1 SGCTTRPRRCGSCAA
16 PSTPPTA
23 RWPSRRSRSAAGPAG
38 SRGWGTGSA
47 RGRPPS
53 AWAAPPATRTRAAPT
68 ARGRPAGRAPS
79 PVGLPSW
86 TPLGGNWGRAPIV
99 MPLAAAG
106 GEQTAHPDGGLLG
119 DADLHRVVD
128 AALTRLA
135 AAGVDPALVAR
146 LASAEYVV
154 GAVPWGDLGVA

>member
-1 SGCTTRPRRCGSCAA
+1 QGKTTISVVD
-16 PSTPPTA
+16 
-23 RWPSRRSRSAAGPAG
+23 PAG
-38 SRGWGTGSA
+38 NWYLRSTNGAG
-47 RGRPPS
+47 
-53 AWAAPPATRTRAAPT
+53 APDVATPF
-68 ARGRPAGRAPS
+68 PF
-79 PVGLPSW
+79 GLPSW

-119 DADLHRVVD
+119 DADLNRVVG
-128 AALTRLA
+128 AARARLA

-154 GAVPWGDLGVA
+154 GAVPWGDLGVAYVGEGRVVISPNAAGHGWFLDPGPPKGAAGRMDLL